1 MFMLLKFYSIDIAL
15 NTIDLQPMQTRKC
28 NNFNSNYMSLFLV
41 SVNYKYEL
49 L

>member
-15 NTIDLQPMQTRKC
+15 NTIDLQLMQTIKC
-28 NNFNSNYMSLFLV
+28 NNLNLNYMSLFLV
-41 SVNYKYEL
+41 SVHYKYEL